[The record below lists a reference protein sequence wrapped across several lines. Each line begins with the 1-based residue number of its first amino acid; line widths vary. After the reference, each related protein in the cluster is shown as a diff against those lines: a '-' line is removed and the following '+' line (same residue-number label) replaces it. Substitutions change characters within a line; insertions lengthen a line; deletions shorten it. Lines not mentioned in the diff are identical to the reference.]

1 MNKVLLLRLN
11 SEAVLRCQH
20 CSSYVGVANA
30 AVDSAST
37 DVDASTATNVAC
49 IAIYRHRT
57 CAVMTINNE
66 YSTGGVVRISG
77 EGLREN
83 VVTDIHGS
91 TSRQIKK
98 QRERRLWPDF
108 LFITLLKLL
117 LLLEGGPFFS

>member
-1 MNKVLLLRLN
+1 
-11 SEAVLRCQH
+11 
-20 CSSYVGVANA
+20 
-30 AVDSAST
+30 
-37 DVDASTATNVAC
+37 
-49 IAIYRHRT
+49 
-57 CAVMTINNE
+57 MTINNE